1 MSMLILM
8 ETTAIL
14 LQERNT
20 VLRVEKES
28 TIEDKT
34 TKQGTNY
41 TIKPIIK

>member
-1 MSMLILM
+1 M

-41 TIKPIIK
+41 TTIKPIIK